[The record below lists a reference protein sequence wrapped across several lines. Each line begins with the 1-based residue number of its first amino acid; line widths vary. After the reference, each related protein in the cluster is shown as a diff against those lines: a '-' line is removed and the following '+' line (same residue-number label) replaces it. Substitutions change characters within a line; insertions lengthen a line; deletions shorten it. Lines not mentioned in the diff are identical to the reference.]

1 MKNSVFKFY
10 IIKLLLIFLVS
21 VCSAIAAYL
30 VGNIVSPFDS
40 IFYRI
45 ITSGIPM
52 IFFMYFMY
60 TVESR
65 IKIPEGCTMSAGYL
79 FRFSLS
85 EASVYTIFLIPLT
98 VICLVKPDFI
108 KGTGLIQFFYASHSL
123 LTHLTGSALINL
135 VGMSVIFGIIAA
147 TAHYIKSTRPVLL
160 NDTEATSESAE
171 SVDADD
177 VNDAE

>member
-10 IIKLLLIFLVS
+10 VIKLVLISLVS
-21 VCSAIAAYL
+21 VCSAVAAYL
-30 VGNIVSPFDS
+30 VGSIVSPFDG

-65 IKIPEGCTMSAGYL
+65 IKIPEGCTMSAGYM
-79 FRFSLS
+79 FKFALS
-85 EASVYTIFLIPLT
+85 ETSVYAIFLIPLT
-98 VICLVKPDFI
+98 VICIANPEFI
-108 KGTGLIQFFYASHSL
+108 KGSGILQYFYASHSL

-135 VGMSVIFGIIAA
+135 IGMSVIFGVIAV
-147 TAHYIKSTRPVLL
+147 TAHYIKSTRHVLL
-160 NDTEATSESAE
+160 NAPEVSNEPTI
-171 SVDADD
+171 SVDTDN
-177 VNDAE
+177 VNNAE